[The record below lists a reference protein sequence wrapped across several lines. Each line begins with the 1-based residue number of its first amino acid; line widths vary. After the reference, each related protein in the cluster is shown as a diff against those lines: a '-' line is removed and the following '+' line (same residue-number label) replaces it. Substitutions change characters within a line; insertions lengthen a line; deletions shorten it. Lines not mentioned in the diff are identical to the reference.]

1 MARKIKPDTGR
12 VLDRIDKAI
21 LALLQENALLS
32 LEQIAERVKLSPTPC
47 WRRIQ
52 QLRDVGIIRKQV
64 AILDPVA
71 LNLAMT
77 VFVSIK
83 TAQHNAGWLER
94 FARGVKDMPEVVECY
109 RMSGDIDY
117 LLRVV
122 VSDIQGYD
130 AFYKK
135 LIKVAELFDVSS
147 SFAMEQIKFTTSLPL
162 DAV

>member
-1 MARKIKPDTGR
+1 MARNIKPATGR

-32 LEQIAERVKLSPTPC
+32 LEQIAERVRLSPTPC

-52 QLRDVGIIRKQV
+52 QLRDAGIIRKQV
-64 AILDPVA
+64 AILDPIA

-83 TAQHNAGWLER
+83 TAQHNASWLER

-122 VSDIQGYD
+122 
-130 AFYKK
+130 
-135 LIKVAELFDVSS
+135 
-147 SFAMEQIKFTTSLPL
+147 
-162 DAV
+162 

>member
-1 MARKIKPDTGR
+1 MPRKMQRETGR

-21 LALLQENALLS
+21 LGLLQEDALLS
-32 LEQIAERVKLSPTPC
+32 LEQIAERVKLSATPC

-52 QLRDVGIIRKQV
+52 QLREAGIIRKQV

-71 LNLAMT
+71 LNLPMT

-122 VSDIQGYD
+122 VSDMRGYD

-162 DAV
+162 DNV